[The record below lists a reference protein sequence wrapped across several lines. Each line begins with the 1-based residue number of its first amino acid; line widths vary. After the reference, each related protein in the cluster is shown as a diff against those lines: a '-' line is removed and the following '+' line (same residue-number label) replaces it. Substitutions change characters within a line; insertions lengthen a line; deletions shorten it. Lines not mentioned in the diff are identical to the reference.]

1 MKLRTVISLSLVSL
15 IAVVLIQ
22 LGGMLYA
29 FHAQMQEAEKS
40 LNKCFWMSFTET
52 VDNLVNNLPYP
63 DNSIAVIAYAPNP
76 KYKRMDGDERN
87 KRTSQQAAQ
96 ALQRV
101 YGIKEIPLATIDSV
115 LHNKLRKLDMDG
127 TLTVERINVKT
138 FPVATGMP

>member
-52 VDNLVNNLPYP
+52 VDNLVILASS
-63 DNSIAVIAYAPNP
+63 D
-76 KYKRMDGDERN
+76 
-87 KRTSQQAAQ
+87 AAS
-96 ALQRV
+96 
-101 YGIKEIPLATIDSV
+101 GE
-115 LHNKLRKLDMDG
+115 
-127 TLTVERINVKT
+127 E
-138 FPVATGMP
+138 

>member
-29 FHAQMQEAEKS
+29 FHAQMQEAEKL

-63 DNSIAVIAYAPNP
+63 DNSIAIICLLYTSPSP
-76 KYKRMDGDERN
+76 RDKRQSR
-87 KRTSQQAAQ
+87 
-96 ALQRV
+96 
-101 YGIKEIPLATIDSV
+101 
-115 LHNKLRKLDMDG
+115 
-127 TLTVERINVKT
+127 
-138 FPVATGMP
+138 MPSSA